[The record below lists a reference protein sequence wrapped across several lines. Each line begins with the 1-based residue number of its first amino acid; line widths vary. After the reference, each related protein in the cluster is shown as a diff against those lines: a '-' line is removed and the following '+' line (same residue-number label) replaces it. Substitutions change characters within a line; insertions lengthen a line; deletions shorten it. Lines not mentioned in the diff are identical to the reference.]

1 MKALKFAVY
10 AVGGLVALAAIA
22 VAAAVV
28 LVDGE
33 FVKGKMV
40 AAMQERNRTLRI
52 EGAPRVSLFPV
63 LRLGLGRT
71 SLSEPNSEKNFA
83 TLESLEVAVRV
94 MPLLSRE
101 VAVEA
106 LALKGLR
113 LNVARARDGS
123 FNFDDLA
130 GPQQPAAAPAV
141 PPKLRIAE
149 VRIERARIAY
159 ADQASGR
166 TLAIDD
172 INILTGRL
180 EDDTPTALS
189 VSASI
194 SGKSPDVALKSQLS
208 ASARM
213 NLVQQSFAF
222 SKLDARITGNAGTL
236 RGLDL
241 RVSGDVAA
249 DARRQEYAINALAMR
264 MKGTLERDALAG
276 ALDAP
281 SLRITSAKAEGKA
294 VTGTLSVRG
303 PQRTVDARLNMAAV
317 AGSAA
322 TLSVPSLVVDFSG
335 EVGGNALKGEVT
347 TPIKAN
353 LKEGVWELA
362 KVAASLTLGRP
373 DAALKAQ
380 LAGAA
385 TVNPARRMVA
395 VTGLDAAATGSY
407 DTLKGLDLRF
417 SGNVGADGIKNE
429 YTADKVTLQAKGT
442 LDRDAFTAS
451 FQAPRL
457 RVTPSKAEG
466 QAVTGALSVKGPQ
479 REVDAK
485 LDIAAVEGSA
495 NSLSIPNLK
504 LALASIIAGN
514 GVKGNIATPV
524 RANLGAKTWEF
535 PRLVANLTFSGP
547 AIPQKSVTLPIE
559 ASLRADLAKQTADG
573 ELKTKFDDTNVH
585 AKAGASRL
593 EPLVA
598 TFDLGI
604 DKLDLDRYLPPDNR
618 KEAKPDEPIDLSG
631 LRGKT
636 VTGKF
641 AAGALTVK
649 RVKLQNV
656 KADIRLANGRLEVS
670 PHSASLYGG
679 TLAGSVTADANGNRI
694 GVKEAAQNVAV
705 GPLLRDAAQKDVLEG
720 RGNLSLDVQT
730 SGGTVAVLKK
740 ALAGSARVDMKDGAI
755 KGINLAETA
764 RNVKSLIG
772 AKQQK
777 ADATKKTDFS
787 EAMASFRIA
796 NGVARNDDLKVA
808 SPFVRIGGAG
818 NLDIG
823 NNTIDYLAKATLA
836 ATAKGQGGR
845 DAKDVAGVTIPIKL
859 TGALDDPNWNVDY
872 SALLGTA
879 ARSGIAETLKKGA
892 GGGGGAGGDV
902 GRAVR
907 GLFKR

>member
-1 MKALKFAVY
+1 MKALKYAVY

-22 VAAAVV
+22 VVAAVV
-28 LVDGE
+28 VVNGE
-33 FVKGKMV
+33 FVKGKLE
-40 AAMQERNRTLRI
+40 AAMKERNRTLKI
-52 EGAPRVSLFPV
+52 EGTPAVSLFPV
-63 LRLGLGRT
+63 LRLTLGKT

-130 GPQQPAAAPAV
+130 GPKQPEAASAE
-141 PPKLRIAE
+141 PPKVRIAE
-149 VRIERARIAY
+149 VRIERAHIAY

-166 TLAIDD
+166 TLAIGD

-180 EDDTPTALS
+180 EDDTPTPLS

-194 SGKSPDVALKSQLS
+194 SGNRPEVALKAQLS
-208 ASARM
+208 ASGRV
-213 NLVQQSFAF
+213 NLVQQSFTLA
-222 SKLDARITGNAGTL
+222 KLDARITGNADTL

-249 DARRQEYAINALAMR
+249 DARRQEYAINALAVR
-264 MKGTLERDALAG
+264 MKGTLERDALTG

-281 SLRITSAKAEGKA
+281 SLRITSSKAEGKA

-303 PQRTVDARLNMAAV
+303 PQRTVDAKLNMAAV
-317 AGSAA
+317 EGSAS
-322 TLSVPSLVVDFSG
+322 TLTVPALVVDFSG
-335 EVGGNALKGEVT
+335 EVGGNALKGELT

-362 KVAASLTLGRP
+362 KVAANLTLGRP
-373 DAALKAQ
+373 DTALKAQ

-385 TVNPARRMVA
+385 TINPARQMVA
-395 VTGLDAAATGSY
+395 VTGLDAVATGSY
-407 DTLKGLDLRF
+407 DTLKGLDLKF

-442 LDRDAFTAS
+442 LDRDAFSAS
-451 FQAPRL
+451 FQAPKL

-466 QAVTGALSVKGPQ
+466 HAVTGAVSVKGPQ
-479 REVDAK
+479 RDIEAK

-504 LALASIIAGN
+504 LELLSIIAGN
-514 GVKGNIATPV
+514 GVKGNITTPV

-535 PRLVANLTFSGP
+535 PKLVANLTFSGP

-573 ELKTKFDDTNVH
+573 ELRTKFDETTVS
-585 AKAGASRL
+585 ARAAASRFD
-593 EPLVA
+593 PLVA
-598 TFDLGI
+598 TFDLGV
-604 DKLDLDRYLPPDNR
+604 DKLDVDRYLPPDR
-618 KEAKPDEPIDLSG
+618 KESKADEPIDFSG

-649 RVKLQNV
+649 RAKLQNV

-670 PHSASLYGG
+670 PHSANLYGG
-679 TLAGSVTADANGNRI
+679 TLSGSVTADANGNRI
-694 GVKEAAQNVAV
+694 GIKEAAQNVAV
-705 GPLLRDAAQKDVLEG
+705 GALLRDMAQKDVLEG

-730 SGGTVAVLKK
+730 AGGTVSALKK
-740 ALAGSARVDMKDGAI
+740 ALAGSARVEMKDGAI
-755 KGINLAETA
+755 KGINLAESV
-764 RNVKSLIG
+764 RNAKSLLG

-777 ADATKKTDFS
+777 GDATKKTDFS
-787 EAMASFRIA
+787 EAGASFKIT

-845 DAKDVAGVTIPIKL
+845 DARDLAGITLPIKL
-859 TGALDDPNWNVDY
+859 NGALDNPNWNVDY

-879 ARSGIAETLKKGA
+879 ATGAITETLKKGA
-892 GGGGGAGGDV
+892 GGAGSGV
-902 GRAVR
+902 GRGVR

>member
-1 MKALKFAVY
+1 
-10 AVGGLVALAAIA
+10 
-22 VAAAVV
+22 
-28 LVDGE
+28 
-33 FVKGKMV
+33 
-40 AAMQERNRTLRI
+40 
-52 EGAPRVSLFPV
+52 
-63 LRLGLGRT
+63 
-71 SLSEPNSEKNFA
+71 
-83 TLESLEVAVRV
+83 
-94 MPLLSRE
+94 
-101 VAVEA
+101 
-106 LALKGLR
+106 
-113 LNVARARDGS
+113 
-123 FNFDDLA
+123 
-130 GPQQPAAAPAV
+130 
-141 PPKLRIAE
+141 
-149 VRIERARIAY
+149 
-159 ADQASGR
+159 
-166 TLAIDD
+166 
-172 INILTGRL
+172 
-180 EDDTPTALS
+180 
-189 VSASI
+189 
-194 SGKSPDVALKSQLS
+194 
-208 ASARM
+208 
-213 NLVQQSFAF
+213 
-222 SKLDARITGNAGTL
+222 
-236 RGLDL
+236 
-241 RVSGDVAA
+241 
-249 DARRQEYAINALAMR
+249 
-264 MKGTLERDALAG
+264 
-276 ALDAP
+276 
-281 SLRITSAKAEGKA
+281 
-294 VTGTLSVRG
+294 
-303 PQRTVDARLNMAAV
+303 
-317 AGSAA
+317 
-322 TLSVPSLVVDFSG
+322 
-335 EVGGNALKGEVT
+335 
-347 TPIKAN
+347 
-353 LKEGVWELA
+353 
-362 KVAASLTLGRP
+362 
-373 DAALKAQ
+373 
-380 LAGAA
+380 
-385 TVNPARRMVA
+385 MVA

-479 REVDAK
+479 RDVDAK

-524 RANLGAKTWEF
+524 RANLGAKTWEL

-585 AKAGASRL
+585 ARAGASRF

-823 NNTIDYLAKATLA
+823 NNRIDYLAKATLA

-845 DAKDVAGVTIPIKL
+845 DAKDVAGITIPIKL